1 MRTLARRLIGS
12 SLLVAA
18 LTLPTAGAA
27 YKGRVVDGTTGQ
39 PIEGAYV
46 IGRWEG
52 GGGFVV
58 SSSGCTLAIDKS
70 DAKGGFELVS
80 GTSFLGKL
88 FGIRSQP
95 FVFFYR
101 PGYIEPEKYPDGI
114 EPWSLIPDRSSNY
127 ERIRHLIKVQGY
139 IDCGSEEIKANG
151 EALKPIYAAMI
162 SEGKRLAVTRA
173 ERIEALKLYFW
184 LEFIEVGG
192 AVATERTR
200 ARFEQI
206 RREP

>member
-1 MRTLARRLIGS
+1 MHALARRLIGS
-12 SLLVAA
+12 SLLAAA
-18 LTLPTAGAA
+18 LAMPGVSAA

-70 DAKGGFELVS
+70 NAKGEFELVS
-80 GTSFLGKL
+80 GTSFLGRL

-101 PGYIEPEKYPDGI
+101 PGYIEPERYPDGI
-114 EPWSLIPDRSSNY
+114 EPWTLIPDRSSSY
-127 ERIRHLIKVQGY
+127 ERIRHLIKVQGF
-139 IDCGSEEIKANG
+139 IDCGGEEIKDHG
-151 EALKPIYAAMI
+151 EELKPIYRAMI
-162 SEGKRLAVTRA
+162 IEGTSLAKSRD

-184 LEFIEVGG
+184 LEFLELGPT
-192 AVATERTR
+192 VASERTR